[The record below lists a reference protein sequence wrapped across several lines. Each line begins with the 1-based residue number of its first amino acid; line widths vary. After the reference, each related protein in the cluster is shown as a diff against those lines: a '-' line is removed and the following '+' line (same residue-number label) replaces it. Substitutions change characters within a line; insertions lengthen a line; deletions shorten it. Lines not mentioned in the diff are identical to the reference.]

1 MSQVQI
7 AKLKGINNADL
18 NWDTI
23 PFPFTTAILLHDFL
37 QEYNS
42 YVRAYRVINEDG
54 VNLLTYRQDSRTK
67 QSITLDPA
75 SIDNQEGWT
84 SLIEVTP
91 NSVTGRG
98 VLEVDLVP
106 RVLAELRVNARR

>member
-1 MSQVQI
+1 MSQVEI
-7 AKLKGINNADL
+7 RKLNGINDTRL
-18 NWDTI
+18 TWDTL

-42 YVRAYRVINEDG
+42 YVRAYRVINQDA
-54 VNLLTYRQDSRTK
+54 VNVLIYRQDSRTK
-67 QSITLDPA
+67 QAITLDPN

-91 NSVTGRG
+91 NAATGSG
-98 VLEVDLVP
+98 ILEVDLVP
-106 RVLAELRVNARR
+106 REIAELKRNARR